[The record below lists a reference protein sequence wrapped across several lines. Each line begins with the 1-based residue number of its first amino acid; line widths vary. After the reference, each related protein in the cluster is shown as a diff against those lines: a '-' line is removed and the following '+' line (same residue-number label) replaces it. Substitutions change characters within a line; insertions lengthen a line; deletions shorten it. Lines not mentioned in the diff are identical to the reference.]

1 MNEAPLPLW
10 FPQAV
15 SFCFGACVASFLN
28 VVIWRVPRGESIVSP
43 PSHCPKCGAA
53 IKWWRNI
60 PVISW
65 LALRGKC
72 ADCRAPISPRYM
84 FVELLGGLLFLAAY
98 LRLSGPEGAIDPYA
112 IPQLLVWWA
121 WIALMI
127 AGSFIDFDH
136 QVLPDFATQGGMVLG
151 FAHAGAE
158 LFRRSAAGEQAA
170 AAAGDAPFWFLSG
183 PFADAVAGLAVGFGL
198 MWLVR
203 KAGTAAFK
211 REAMGEG
218 DVWLMGAVGAMFGPV
233 AAVATLVVSS
243 LIGSVAGLG
252 LVLLG
257 RTKLGR
263 FAEIPFGPYICMAC
277 LAWMFR
283 GPELWRWYRGLVL
296 G

>member
-1 MNEAPLPLW
+1 MKNRLTNPPYGVADE
-10 FPQAV
+10 FET
-15 SFCFGACVASFLN
+15 AC
-28 VVIWRVPRGESIVSP
+28 
-43 PSHCPKCGAA
+43 
-53 IKWWRNI
+53 
-60 PVISW
+60 
-65 LALRGKC
+65 
-72 ADCRAPISPRYM
+72 

-112 IPQLLVWWA
+112 IPQLLVWWV

-296 G
+296 GMMENIGCRSILLRSILKFQTFIRMVHGMIVKESSERVSKL